1 MSIYLSSSPG
11 PPMQG
16 NTNNYSGG
24 AAVSAVPSMAKN
36 DPTSTSSNVCKV
48 NLSCFSRTFSVYFI
62 CTCVVCIRGLTIKF
76 ANSSR

>member
-1 MSIYLSSSPG
+1 MFSNSWCPKSSVSELLYVLICLSFSAG

-24 AAVSAVPSMAKN
+24 GAVSAIPSMAKN

-48 NLSCFSRTFSVYFI
+48 KAMFVR
-62 CTCVVCIRGLTIKF
+62 
-76 ANSSR
+76 